1 MSFVTL
7 EEVHAAADEVDRA
20 GGKVGPR
27 PVHALLGRGS
37 FSTISRHLETWV
49 PAAPVVIDEPCPK
62 EVLDAMNRAG
72 IQVWETAY
80 TAAQAAVGKDRP
92 RLDAEIASLEAKVD
106 DKVADLKAAIDEN
119 ISLIARIEELEAAN
133 IRLSEQCANLSGQL
147 SAMREMLTVRRKPG
161 PKPRSR
167 VPAGEQLSASDPP
180 APASE
185 FS

>member
-1 MSFVTL
+1 MTFVTVD
-7 EEVHAAADEVDRA
+7 EVHAAADEVDRA

-49 PAAPVVIDEPCPK
+49 PAAPVAIDEPCPK

-92 RLDAEIASLEAKVD
+92 RLDAEIAGLEAKVE
-106 DKVADLKAAIDEN
+106 DKSADLKAAIDEN
-119 ISLIARIEELEAAN
+119 LTLIARIEELEATN
-133 IRLSEQCANLSGQL
+133 INLGEQCANLSGQL
-147 SAMREMLTVRRKPG
+147 SAMREMFTARRKPG
-161 PKPRSR
+161 PRSRSR
-167 VPAGEQLSASDPP
+167 VPAGDQRSATEPP
-180 APASE
+180 APAPE